1 MKQISW
7 PLKANWINTLS
18 IVPRCCHFWCKQK
31 KIGLVVL
38 PADRVRIS
46 WKLFWALW
54 SSSPSC
60 VHLRLTRATE
70 CWWSFLTSAKTR
82 REKSGTSAMPD
93 YIMQGLS
100 TLPFSSSCQPKLSL
114 LYVCATNT
122 LCSSSHIFISFLY
135 RVLLSKHILCGL
147 VCLVGFML

>member
-31 KIGLVVL
+31 KIGSVVL

-70 CWWSFLTSAKTR
+70 CWWSFLTSTKTK
-82 REKSGTSAMPD
+82 REHHISNA
-93 YIMQGLS
+93 GLRHANS
-100 TLPFSSSCQPKLSL
+100 QYSPFQPPFKPPKLSL
-114 LYVCATNT
+114 LMCVPLPTPFAALLT
-122 LCSSSHIFISFLY
+122 FLY
-135 RVLLSKHILCGL
+135 LFFIVSCFQSTFYVGLCVL
-147 VCLVGFML
+147 

>member
-70 CWWSFLTSAKTR
+70 YWWSFLTSAKTK

-93 YIMQGLS
+93 YIMSQYS
-100 TLPFSSSCQPKLSL
+100 PFQ
-114 LYVCATNT
+114 
-122 LCSSSHIFISFLY
+122 F
-135 RVLLSKHILCGL
+135 LLSAEAFTSLCVRYQHPVQL
-147 VCLVGFML
+147 LSHFYIFSLSCLAFKAHFMWACVSCRLYAVV